1 MYNVRPNLI
10 IGFHGCDADT
20 CKAIINNPDNI
31 KISKNPYDWLGHG
44 MYFWENN
51 YERALQ
57 WAIDKQKRGTIKE
70 PAVIGALLQPGHCCD
85 FLDGK
90 YIRVLASHYRMM
102 VEQYNNLEIELPKNR
117 DLSHDK
123 HKDMVLRELDC
134 LAIEF
139 MHERIL
145 TGVKAEIK
153 QKGYSDKDIFDST
166 RGAFLEGGPIY
177 EGAGIYEKTHIQICI
192 RNLNCIKGFFLP
204 RKETDFLNCFEVNEP
219 AWPLELQ
226 LWQFPHTISFRNTS
240 LQ

>member
-1 MYNVRPNLI
+1 MYDIKPNLI
-10 IGFHGCDADT
+10 IGFHGCDESVCNALLT
-20 CKAIINNPDNI
+20 NPDNI
-31 KISKNPYDWLGHG
+31 KISKNPYDWLGYG

-51 YERALQ
+51 YERAMQ
-57 WAIDKQKRGTIKE
+57 WAIDKQKRGAIKK
-70 PAVIGALLQPGHCCD
+70 PAVIGALIQPGNCCD
-85 FLDGK
+85 FLNAK
-90 YIRVLASHYRMM
+90 YIQMLSVAYKMM
-102 VEQYNNLEIELPKNR
+102 VEEYGILGIQLPKNR
-117 DLSHDK
+117 DLLSDK
-123 HKDMVLRELDC
+123 HKDMILRELDC

-139 MHERIL
+139 MHERVL
-145 TGVKAEIK
+145 LDMQSEIK
-153 QKGYSDKDIFDST
+153 EKGYSNKDIFDST

>member
-1 MYNVRPNLI
+1 MYDVKPNLI
-10 IGFHGCDADT
+10 IGFHGCDAGVCRT
-20 CKAIINNPDNI
+20 ILNNPNDI
-31 KISKNPYDWLGHG
+31 KIRKNPYDWLGYG

-57 WAIDKQKRGTIKE
+57 WAIDKHKRGLISE
-70 PAVIGALLQPGHCCD
+70 PAVIGALLNPGYCCD
-85 FLDGK
+85 FLETRFIQMISTYHKG
-90 YIRVLASHYRMM
+90 M
-102 VEQYNNLEIELPKNR
+102 VEMYNDLGIDLPRNKDLPYDAYKN
-117 DLSHDK
+117 K
-123 HKDMVLRELDC
+123 ILRELDC
-134 LAIEF
+134 ATIEF
-139 MHERIL
+139 MH
-145 TGVKAEIK
+145 AEILNEVQSDIK
-153 QKGYSDKDIFDST
+153 KKGFTKRKTFDST